1 MLLGLT
7 IMDLTALVIFATA
20 LLVAAA
26 SPGPGIIAIVAR
38 VIGRGAQGA
47 LAYSAGFVIG
57 DLAWLTVAILG
68 LALVAQAFAA
78 VFVVIKYVGAAYL
91 LYLAYRMW
99 TRPAHA
105 IEVGAEIGGEAR
117 GRLFLTGLAISLG
130 NPKVMA
136 FYVALLPSL
145 IDVTRVTVAGFAEL
159 AAICI
164 AVLTIVLSAYVIAA
178 VRARTLFTSARTTR
192 LLNRTGGAMLAGAAV
207 AVAAK

>member
-1 MLLGLT
+1 LT
-7 IMDLTALVIFATA
+7 IMDLTALIVFATA

-38 VIGRGAQGA
+38 VIGRGSHGA
-47 LAYSAGFVIG
+47 VAYATGFVIG
-57 DLAWLTVAILG
+57 DLVWLTVAILG
-68 LALVAQAFAA
+68 LAIVAQAFAQ
-78 VFVVIKYVGAAYL
+78 VFLVIKYAGAAYL

-99 TRPAHA
+99 TAPAQA
-105 IEVGAEIGGEAR
+105 LDIAADIGRERR

-145 IDVTRVTVAGFAEL
+145 IDVTRVTAAGFAEL
-159 AAICI
+159 AAICV
-164 AVLTIVLSAYVIAA
+164 AVLTIVLSTYVVAA
-178 VRARTLFTSARTTR
+178 VRARTLFTSPRALR
-192 LLNRTGGAMLAGAAV
+192 LLNRMGGTMLAGAAV

>member
-1 MLLGLT
+1 
-7 IMDLTALVIFATA
+7 MDLTALIVFATA

-26 SPGPGIIAIVAR
+26 SPGPGIIALVAR
-38 VIGRGAQGA
+38 VIGRGPHGA
-47 LAYSAGFVIG
+47 VAYSAGFVIG
-57 DLAWLTVAILG
+57 DLVWLTVAILG
-68 LALVAQAFAA
+68 LAVVAQAFAQ
-78 VFVVIKYVGAAYL
+78 VFLAIKYAGAAYL

-99 TRPAHA
+99 TTPARA
-105 IEVGAEIGGEAR
+105 IEVAADMSREGR
-117 GRLFLTGLAISLG
+117 DRLFLTGLAISLG

-164 AVLTIVLSAYVIAA
+164 AVLTVVLGTYVAAA
-178 VRARTLFTSARTTR
+178 VRARTMFTSTR
-192 LLNRTGGAMLAGAAV
+192 AMRILNRTGGTMLAGAAV

>member
-1 MLLGLT
+1 MFPGFT
-7 IMDLTALVIFATA
+7 IMDLTALIVFATA

-38 VIGRGAQGA
+38 VIGRGSHGA
-47 LAYSAGFVIG
+47 VTYSAGFVIG
-57 DLAWLTVAILG
+57 DLVWLTVAILG
-68 LALVAQAFAA
+68 LAVVAQAFAP
-78 VFVVIKYVGAAYL
+78 VFLIIKYAGAAYL

-99 TRPAHA
+99 TTPAQA
-105 IEVGAEIGGEAR
+105 IDVAADMGREGR

-145 IDVTRVTVAGFAEL
+145 IDVTRVTIVGFAEL
-159 AAICI
+159 AGICI
-164 AVLTIVLSAYVIAA
+164 AVLTLVLGTYVVAA
-178 VRARTLFTSARTTR
+178 VRARTLFTSPRTMR
-192 LLNRTGGAMLAGAAV
+192 LLNRTGGTMLAGAAV

>member
-1 MLLGLT
+1 MFPGFA
-7 IMDLTALVIFATA
+7 IMDLTALIVFATA

-38 VIGRGAQGA
+38 VIGRGSHGA
-47 LAYSAGFVIG
+47 VAYSAGFVIG
-57 DLAWLTVAILG
+57 DLVWLTVAILG
-68 LALVAQAFAA
+68 LAVVAQAFAP
-78 VFVVIKYVGAAYL
+78 VFLIIKYAGAAYL

-99 TRPAHA
+99 TTPAQA
-105 IEVGAEIGGEAR
+105 IDVAADMGREGR

-145 IDVTRVTVAGFAEL
+145 IDVTRVTIVGFAEL
-159 AAICI
+159 AGICI
-164 AVLTIVLSAYVIAA
+164 AVLTLVLGTYVVAA
-178 VRARTLFTSARTTR
+178 VRARTLFTSPRTMR
-192 LLNRTGGAMLAGAAV
+192 LLNRTGGTMLAGAAV

>member
-1 MLLGLT
+1 MFPGFT
-7 IMDLTALVIFATA
+7 IMDLTALIVFATA

-38 VIGRGAQGA
+38 VIGRGSHGA
-47 LAYSAGFVIG
+47 VAYSAGFVIG
-57 DLAWLTVAILG
+57 DLVWLTVAILG
-68 LALVAQAFAA
+68 LAVVAQAFAP
-78 VFVVIKYVGAAYL
+78 VFLIIKYAGAAYL

-99 TRPAHA
+99 TTPAQA
-105 IEVGAEIGGEAR
+105 IDVAADMGREGR

-145 IDVTRVTVAGFAEL
+145 IDVTRVTIVGFAEL

-164 AVLTIVLSAYVIAA
+164 AVLTVVLGTYVVAA
-178 VRARTLFTSARTTR
+178 VRARTLFTSPRTMR
-192 LLNRTGGAMLAGAAV
+192 LLNRTGGTMLAGAAV

>member
-1 MLLGLT
+1 
-7 IMDLTALVIFATA
+7 MDLTALIVFATA

-38 VIGRGAQGA
+38 VIGRGSHGA
-47 LAYSAGFVIG
+47 AAYSAGFVIG
-57 DLAWLTVAILG
+57 DLVWLSVAILG
-68 LALVAQAFAA
+68 LAVVAQAFAQ
-78 VFVVIKYVGAAYL
+78 VFVIIKYAGAAYL

-99 TRPAHA
+99 SAPAQA
-105 IEVGAEIGGEAR
+105 IDVAADIGGDGR

-145 IDVTRVTVAGFAEL
+145 IDVTRVTVVGFAEL

-164 AVLTIVLSAYVIAA
+164 AVLAVVLSTYVVAA
-178 VRARTLFTSARTTR
+178 VRARTLFTSPRAMR
-192 LLNRTGGAMLAGAAV
+192 LLNRTGGTMLAGAAV

>member
-1 MLLGLT
+1 
-7 IMDLTALVIFATA
+7 MDMAALIVFATA

-47 LAYSAGFVIG
+47 VAYSAGFVIG
-57 DLAWLTVAILG
+57 DLVWLTVAILG
-68 LALVAQAFAA
+68 LAVVAQAFTE
-78 VFVVIKYVGAAYL
+78 VFLVIKYAGAAYL

-99 TRPAHA
+99 TTPARA
-105 IEVGAEIGGEAR
+105 VDVVADIGHESR

-130 NPKVMA
+130 NPKVIA

-145 IDVTRVTVAGFAEL
+145 IDVTRVSVSGFAEL

-164 AVLTIVLSAYVIAA
+164 AVLTIVLSVYVIAA
-178 VRARTLFTSARTTR
+178 VRARALFTSPRAMR
-192 LLNRTGGAMLAGAAV
+192 LLNRTGGTMLAGAAI

>member
-1 MLLGLT
+1 
-7 IMDLTALVIFATA
+7 MDLTALIVFATA

-38 VIGRGAQGA
+38 VIGRGSRGA
-47 LAYSAGFVIG
+47 AAYSAGFVIG
-57 DLAWLTVAILG
+57 DLVWLTVAILG
-68 LALVAQAFAA
+68 LSVVAQAFAQ
-78 VFVVIKYVGAAYL
+78 VFLVIKYAGAAYL

-99 TRPAHA
+99 TAPAQA
-105 IEVGAEIGGEAR
+105 IAVEADIGGEGR

-145 IDVTRVTVAGFAEL
+145 IDVTRVTVVGFAEL

-164 AVLTIVLSAYVIAA
+164 AVLTVVLSIYVIAA
-178 VRARTLFTSARTTR
+178 VRARTLFASPRALR
-192 LLNRTGGAMLAGAAV
+192 LLNRMGGTMLAGAAV

>member
-1 MLLGLT
+1 
-7 IMDLTALVIFATA
+7 MDLTALIVFATA

-38 VIGRGAQGA
+38 VIGRGSHGA
-47 LAYSAGFVIG
+47 AAYAAGFVIG
-57 DLAWLTVAILG
+57 DLVWLTVAILG
-68 LALVAQAFAA
+68 LAVVAESFHQ
-78 VFVVIKYVGAAYL
+78 VFLVIKYAGAAYL
-91 LYLAYRMW
+91 LCLAYRMW
-99 TRPAHA
+99 TAPAQA
-105 IEVGAEIGGEAR
+105 VDVVADIGREGR

-164 AVLTIVLSAYVIAA
+164 AVLTAVLSVYVIAA
-178 VRARTLFTSARTTR
+178 VRARTLFTSPRAMR
-192 LLNRTGGAMLAGAAV
+192 LLNRTGGTMLAGAAI

>member
-1 MLLGLT
+1 
-7 IMDLTALVIFATA
+7 MDLTALIVFATA

-38 VIGRGAQGA
+38 VIGRGPHGA
-47 LAYSAGFVIG
+47 VAYSAGFVIG
-57 DLAWLTVAILG
+57 DLVWLTVAILG
-68 LALVAQAFAA
+68 LAVVAQAFQS
-78 VFVVIKYVGAAYL
+78 VFVIIKYAGAGYL

-99 TRPAHA
+99 TTPAQA
-105 IEVGAEIGGEAR
+105 IDVAADTRREER

-159 AAICI
+159 VAICVAI
-164 AVLTIVLSAYVIAA
+164 LTVVLSTYVIAA
-178 VRARTLFTSARTTR
+178 VRARTLFTSPRAMR
-192 LLNRTGGAMLAGAAV
+192 LLNRTGGTMLAGAAV
-207 AVAAK
+207 AVVAK

>member
-1 MLLGLT
+1 
-7 IMDLTALVIFATA
+7 MDLTALIVFATA

-38 VIGRGAQGA
+38 VIGRGSHGA
-47 LAYSAGFVIG
+47 AAYSAGFVIG
-57 DLAWLTVAILG
+57 DLVWLSVAILG
-68 LALVAQAFAA
+68 LAVVAQAFAQ
-78 VFVVIKYVGAAYL
+78 VFLVIKYAGAAYL

-99 TRPAHA
+99 SAPVQA
-105 IEVGAEIGGEAR
+105 IDIAGDIGGEGR

-145 IDVTRVTVAGFAEL
+145 IDVTRVTVVGFAEL
-159 AAICI
+159 AAICV
-164 AVLTIVLSAYVIAA
+164 AVLTVVLSTYVVAA
-178 VRARTLFTSARTTR
+178 VRARTLFTSPRAMR
-192 LLNRTGGAMLAGAAV
+192 LLNRTGGTMLAGAAV

>member
-1 MLLGLT
+1 
-7 IMDLTALVIFATA
+7 MDLTALIVFATA

-38 VIGRGAQGA
+38 VIGRGAHGA
-47 LAYSAGFVIG
+47 AAYGAGFVLG
-57 DLAWLTVAILG
+57 DLIWLTVAILG
-68 LALVAQAFAA
+68 LAVVASAFAQ
-78 VFVVIKYVGAAYL
+78 VFVIIKYAGAAYL

-99 TRPAHA
+99 TAPAQA
-105 IEVGAEIGGEAR
+105 IDVMGDTRHEKR

-145 IDVTRVTVAGFAEL
+145 VDITRVSVVGFAEL
-159 AAICI
+159 VAICV
-164 AVLTIVLSAYVIAA
+164 AVLTVVLSSYILAA
-178 VRARTLFTSARTTR
+178 ARARNLFTSSRAMR
-192 LLNRTGGAMLAGAAV
+192 LLNRTGGTMLAGAAI